1 MYYCSCVCIPLY
13 DPERHDQRWYCDPVT
28 DEYACEVKK
37 MLYMTKTRL
46 QCGAKH
52 ELVTMNVMY
61 PRELSPQ
68 DSVTCRVG
76 GPGVK
81 QNKQVLIQVYS

>member
-1 MYYCSCVCIPLY
+1 MVWYVFGSSHTMGTGVCDVLLCYCVCIPLY

-52 ELVTMNVMY
+52 ELVTKNVMY
-61 PRELSPQ
+61 PRE
-68 DSVTCRVG
+68 
-76 GPGVK
+76 
-81 QNKQVLIQVYS
+81 